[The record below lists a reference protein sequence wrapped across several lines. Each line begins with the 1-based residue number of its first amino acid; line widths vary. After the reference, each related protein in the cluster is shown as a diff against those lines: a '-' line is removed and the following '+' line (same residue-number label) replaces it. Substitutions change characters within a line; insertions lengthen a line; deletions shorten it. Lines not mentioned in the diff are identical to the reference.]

1 MKKYAKIIAIILV
14 VCTLSIALFACI
26 DDTNDTQG
34 KMTLVV
40 LPLEGKAQ
48 EFSVDLS
55 KLPSGENSSTGLM
68 AVLDYLKSQN
78 KLSYESNDAGY
89 GAYLTK
95 VGDLQEGNGYYVYIY
110 TDVEEDYDVTQYV
123 STVTYKDKTY
133 TSSGKGASLMSMK
146 VGCTVIITLYSFG

>member
-40 LPLEGKAQ
+40 LPLEGNAQ
-48 EFSVDLS
+48 EYSVDLS
-55 KLPSGENSSTGLM
+55 KLPSGENSSTGLI
-68 AVLDYLKSQN
+68 AVLDYLQDNN
-78 KLSYESNDAGY
+78 KLTYTLKGTM
-89 GAYLTK
+89 LTQ

-146 VGCTVIITLYSFG
+146 EGCTVIITLYSFG

>member
-55 KLPSGENSSTGLM
+55 KLPSGENSSTGLI
-68 AVLDYLKSQN
+68 AVLDYLQDNN
-78 KLSYESNDAGY
+78 KLTYTLKGTM
-89 GAYLTK
+89 LTK

-146 VGCTVIITLYSFG
+146 EGCTVIITLYSFG